1 MTSSEVV
8 ALLRERFE
16 ASVIWHMEGAEFRA
30 QIERAEWSAS
40 EIKDEEGLP
49 ATIDAFDKL
58 IETVDT
64 IPQPLLSLAEEL
76 STAAPQEFDDVLLG
90 ILPYVGRTFFPADA
104 AEFVQ
109 ELTDCVKRK
118 RPTHSPAH
126 LKLVR
131 SDQPRA

>member
-16 ASVIWHMEGAEFRA
+16 ASVIWHLEGAEFRA
-30 QIERAEWSAS
+30 EIDPAEWSAS
-40 EIKDEEGLP
+40 EIKDEEALS
-49 ATIDAFDKL
+49 ATIDALEKL
-58 IETVDT
+58 IDTVDA
-64 IPQPLLSLAEEL
+64 IPQSLLSLAEEL
-76 STAAPQEFDDVLLG
+76 TTAAPQEFDDVLLG

-109 ELTDCVKRK
+109 ELSDCVKRK

-126 LKLVR
+126 LKLVC